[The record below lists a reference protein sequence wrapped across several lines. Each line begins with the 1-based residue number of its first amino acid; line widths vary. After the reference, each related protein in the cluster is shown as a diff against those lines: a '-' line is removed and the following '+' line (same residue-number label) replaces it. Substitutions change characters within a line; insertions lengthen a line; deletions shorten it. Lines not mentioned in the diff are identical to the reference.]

1 MMESNKSSLVA
12 QSFKKQRGTMKRKI
26 IVLGLLLLSC
36 SCTTT
41 YRIERYDLK
50 KKYVT
55 GVGSPMVVREK
66 CWGDSY
72 HQATTSK
79 NCIFRQEILYSGRE
93 GHLIRITYREYV
105 GQNGNYSSG
114 VSFLQ
119 DVRYDLRQSDIISFK
134 DIYFKVIE
142 ASKTSIEFMV
152 IDPLTYRPYPLY

>member
-1 MMESNKSSLVA
+1 
-12 QSFKKQRGTMKRKI
+12 MKRKT

-41 YRIERYDLK
+41 YRIERYDLN

-55 GVGSPMVVREK
+55 EAGAPMVVREK

-72 HQATTSK
+72 HEAATTK
-79 NCIFRQEILYSGRE
+79 NCILRQEILYAGRE
-93 GHLIRITYREYV
+93 GHVIHIAYKEYV
-105 GQNGNYSSG
+105 GENGNYSSEE
-114 VSFLQ
+114 SFLKN
-119 DVRYDLRQSDIISFK
+119 VGYDLRQSDIISFR

-152 IDPLTYRPYPLY
+152 IDPLKYRPYPLY